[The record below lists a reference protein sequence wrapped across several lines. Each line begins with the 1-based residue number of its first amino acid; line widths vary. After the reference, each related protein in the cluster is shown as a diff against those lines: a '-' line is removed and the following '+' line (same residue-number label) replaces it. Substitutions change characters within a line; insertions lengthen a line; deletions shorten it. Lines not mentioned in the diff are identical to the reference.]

1 MKIELMNLLVNELND
16 IDTIKNMISIYDN
29 IPEEDIKKILDEAKK
44 CGYNGNAL
52 KLATD
57 KDVLEQRTIEEQIKL
72 MEELK
77 ECEYNDSAFEIATLK
92 NVLENRTT
100 EDQIQLM
107 KELKE
112 CEYNDNALEIATD
125 AHVLEN
131 RTTKEQIQLM
141 YTMHTLEKCKY
152 RYGAFEIAIDK
163 NVLENRTTDEQIQ
176 LMNSYVKKGEL
187 THSDNL
193 NKINDLKELKK
204 YVCNLQKVYGNDTDI
219 KIKDV
224 VKFYK

>member
-77 ECEYNDSAFEIATLK
+77 ECEYNDSAFEIA
-92 NVLENRTT
+92 
-100 EDQIQLM
+100 
-107 KELKE
+107 
-112 CEYNDNALEIATD
+112 
-125 AHVLEN
+125 
-131 RTTKEQIQLM
+131 
-141 YTMHTLEKCKY
+141 
-152 RYGAFEIAIDK
+152 IDK

-224 VKFYK
+224 VKLYK

>member
-72 MEELK
+72 M
-77 ECEYNDSAFEIATLK
+77 
-92 NVLENRTT
+92 
-100 EDQIQLM
+100 
-107 KELKE
+107 
-112 CEYNDNALEIATD
+112 
-125 AHVLEN
+125 
-131 RTTKEQIQLM
+131 
-141 YTMHTLEKCKY
+141 YTMHTLEKYKY

-224 VKFYK
+224 VKLYK